1 MLNNLKSLFYARSIS
16 IFFTLVKLGASLK
29 MLGAL
34 VKKSKKEILSW
45 D

>member
-1 MLNNLKSLFYARSIS
+1 MLNNLKKFILWQKYINIFYS
-16 IFFTLVKLGASLK
+16 VKLGASLK